1 MITLLA
7 SFFFLV
13 EFLDG
18 ALRRA
23 VGAVPRLLLLLV
35 DWWWWGWVA
44 LQRVASHCLN
54 HAANYSCELRPYE
67 YERRR
72 WIMGLGSCFG
82 HHNIRASK
90 DGHIEAQSSCQ
101 GVIRKPTAA
110 MLGIHDRKRTESF
123 PQLSFDRQIPVPA
136 SSIYN
141 QFLLF

>member
-54 HAANYSCELRPYE
+54 HAANYSCEWRPYDAPV
-67 YERRR
+67 
-72 WIMGLGSCFG
+72 WLGFWADSG
-82 HHNIRASK
+82 RQK
-90 DGHIEAQSSCQ
+90 L
-101 GVIRKPTAA
+101 KPWSNA
-110 MLGIHDRKRTESF
+110 
-123 PQLSFDRQIPVPA
+123 
-136 SSIYN
+136 
-141 QFLLF
+141 